1 MIHNGR
7 WDSASSARFYAGGM
21 ITDEERSERL
31 ATLDELIAMMAPSVQ
46 MDGGD
51 LRLVS
56 ADPESGVV
64 EVELVGACSSCAIS
78 SVTLQEGVSRLLKE
92 RLDWV
97 TEVVGSVDES
107 LSEEESMLLGRGGY
121 VPQYRS

>member
-1 MIHNGR
+1 
-7 WDSASSARFYAGGM
+7 M
-21 ITDEERSERL
+21 ITAETREERL
-31 ATLDELIAMMAPSVQ
+31 GALDELIGLMAPSVQ
-46 MDGGD
+46 VDGGD

-56 ADPESGVV
+56 ADPETGVV

-121 VPQYRS
+121 VPQYRY